1 MEYYCLTIDKRYSEA
16 PVIKNWTGKIQREY
30 ITEEKSYLLQQRE
43 LLEIVE
49 NKNVFFTDIVV
60 FPFFL
65 VSDMCK
71 NVISLYEPKTKF
83 KQIVLMEMKTS
94 KYQVYHL
101 PILKKIHGME
111 TVRKVGKISDNKLFR
126 EIRGYINS
134 NKVERY
140 ISNVAKACGYKG
152 TFATRA
158 EALTWARENARSMI
172 MSLGGKSA
180 LTVTVRTFVI
190 ELSVSGCL
198 SDFVSGIFLKED
210 EDTEN
215 SLKIVQKYIEQ
226 YGY

>member
-111 TVRKVGKISDNKLFR
+111 TVRKVGKISIKESKLMVRKDDIENLGIFQVETNGKTNTIIRLDVLESMLRRGAKGIGIR
-126 EIRGYINS
+126 EIEL
-134 NKVERY
+134 ER
-140 ISNVAKACGYKG
+140 
-152 TFATRA
+152 
-158 EALTWARENARSMI
+158 
-172 MSLGGKSA
+172 
-180 LTVTVRTFVI
+180 
-190 ELSVSGCL
+190 
-198 SDFVSGIFLKED
+198 
-210 EDTEN
+210 
-215 SLKIVQKYIEQ
+215 
-226 YGY
+226 